1 MAATAGAGIDFELP
15 SSTSEFH
22 TRWVFVDADVL
33 SLLLQVPAGPA
44 VPNSGW
50 GHQRLSSPRL
60 ALVWAR
66 QRLLKDR
73 GVTAPMV
80 VKEFIKRRVAPLQ
93 RHSRPMWTLLNS
105 QDHMRFQESGLPLGT

>member
-1 MAATAGAGIDFELP
+1 MAPAAGAGIDFELP
-15 SSTSEFH
+15 SSTSEFRM
-22 TRWVFVDADVL
+22 RWVFVDAGVL
-33 SLLLQVPAGPA
+33 SPLLRLPTGRA

-50 GHQRLSSPRL
+50 SHQKLSSPRL

-66 QRLLKDR
+66 LRLLKDR

-80 VKEFIKRRVAPLQ
+80 VKEFVKRRVALLQ

-105 QDHMRFQESGLPLGT
+105 